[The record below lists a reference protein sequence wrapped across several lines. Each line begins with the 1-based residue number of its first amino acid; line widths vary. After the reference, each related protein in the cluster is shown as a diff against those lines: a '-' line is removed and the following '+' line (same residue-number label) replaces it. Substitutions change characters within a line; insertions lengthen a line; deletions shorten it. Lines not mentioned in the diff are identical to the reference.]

1 MSFIARCGRP
11 VAALSVVV
19 GCAVVLSSASDVP
32 FTVHQKAYYLDEKTV
47 DFVRPGLVIKITGVN
62 IATDGTIRA
71 RFRLSDPRGLPL
83 DRLGITTPG
92 AVSVSLVAATI
103 PKGQT
108 QYTAYTTRVVTSP
121 ITNAT
126 AVQAGAGANGV
137 FEQTSEGEHQYTFN
151 TKAPA
156 TLDRT
161 ATHSVG
167 V

>member
-1 MSFIARCGRP
+1 MSFIARYGRP
-11 VAALSVVV
+11 LAALSVVV

-32 FTVHQKAYYLDEKTV
+32 FTVHQKAYYLDQKTV

-92 AVSVSLVAATI
+92 AISVSLVAATI

-108 QYTAYTTRVVTSP
+108 
-121 ITNAT
+121 
-126 AVQAGAGANGV
+126 
-137 FEQTSEGEHQYTFN
+137 
-151 TKAPA
+151 
-156 TLDRT
+156 
-161 ATHSVG
+161 
-167 V
+167 